1 MTTIEKLQLLV
12 EMQNKVSKMK
22 ESEGFTKKDLC
33 DACIPIRDLLKLTD
47 KETLSV
53 ANNTASLSDILYLLD
68 KTPDDIT
75 DEALRKER
83 IKAYHKFF
91 SEFRSKFPNSE
102 VELFAVNTIKISLI
116 EKEGKA

>member
-1 MTTIEKLQLLV
+1 MTTIEKLQLLA
-12 EMQNKVSKMK
+12 EMQNKVSEMK
-22 ESEGFTKKDLC
+22 KSEGFTKKDLC
-33 DACIPIRDLLKLTD
+33 DVCVPVRDLLKLTD
-47 KETLSV
+47 KETLSM
-53 ANNTASLSDILYLLD
+53 ANNTTSLSDIVNLLE

-75 DEALRKER
+75 DERLCKER

-102 VELFAVNTIKISLI
+102 VELFAVNAIKISLI